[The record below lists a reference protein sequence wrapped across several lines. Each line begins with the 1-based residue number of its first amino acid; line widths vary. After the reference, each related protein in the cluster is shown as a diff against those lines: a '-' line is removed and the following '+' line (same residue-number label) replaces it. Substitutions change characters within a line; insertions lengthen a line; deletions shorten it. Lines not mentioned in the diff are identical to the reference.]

1 MNVISAETTFHGTPL
16 EAYLKLAK
24 KLFKNMLGRLTVIVD
39 TNPFNPK

>member
-16 EAYLKLAK
+16 ESI
-24 KLFKNMLGRLTVIVD
+24 FKNMLGRLTVIVD